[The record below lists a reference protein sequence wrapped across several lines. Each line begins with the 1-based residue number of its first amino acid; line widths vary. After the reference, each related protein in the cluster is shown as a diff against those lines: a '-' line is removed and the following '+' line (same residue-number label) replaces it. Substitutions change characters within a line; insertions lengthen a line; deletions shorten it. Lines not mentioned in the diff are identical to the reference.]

1 MVYKA
6 LKIVY
11 NGKVD
16 DTPMSYKWVVEKE
29 TQS

>member
-1 MVYKA
+1 